1 MTGTPLYAQFIN
13 LLAAIL
19 LLLAF
24 AMLTQRRVLSLV
36 NLFAAQGL
44 ALGVST
50 AIVAFGTGQ
59 PHLYASAGLTLALKV
74 VLLPWLLH
82 RLIRKLDVKWDVEGL
97 INVPTTMLIGIVLVV
112 FSFNLAYPISQLA
125 STVTRA
131 TLGIAMAS
139 VMLSFLMM
147 ITRRKAL
154 PQVIGFLAME
164 NGLFFAATSAT
175 YGMPMVVEL
184 GIALD
189 VLVGMLILGVFFF
202 QIREQFDSLDLKHL
216 EKLQG
221 GRVMIEILAVLGFPL
236 AGAALLALIGERRQA
251 PAVNVAV
258 SFLTF
263 AAAVALTARVIVDGP
278 LLVLDRQFFV
288 DPFNVFLVALTA
300 FVGFTTAIFSRP
312 YMRIEQE
319 HGRLTAGRLR
329 LYHSMYQLFNCT
341 MLVALLTNNMGIL
354 WVAME
359 AATLTTVLLVSLY
372 RTPASLEAAWKYFI
386 LCGVG
391 IAQALFGT
399 ILLYFAAEKLLGAGG
414 GALLWTELDDVKGQL
429 EPTVLSIAFVF
440 LLVGYGTKVGLVPLH
455 NWLPDAHAEG
465 PTPVSAVLSG
475 LLLNVA
481 LYAVVRCKVLVEGS
495 LHTTFARELM
505 MGFGLL
511 SVVVAAL
518 LLSRQKDVKRLFAY
532 SSVEH
537 MGIITFAFG
546 MGGPVANFAAL
557 LHMTVHSL
565 TKSAIFFTVGHAAQK
580 TGTQMMDEIRGLITS
595 SPMLGWGLVLGTLAI
610 LGMPPFGVF
619 ASEFLILVTAMG
631 EQPWATPF
639 LLAALGLAFAAVF
652 SKVQPMV
659 FGETT
664 AKRLPVRPGDDS
676 GLRPSGARADA
687 GALDSAVPRRVVPAG
702 GAAHRLDERPP
713 RSLRSLP
720 PRGAHSAFGR
730 PRAH

>member
-1 MTGTPLYAQFIN
+1 
-13 LLAAIL
+13 
-19 LLLAF
+19 
-24 AMLTQRRVLSLV
+24 
-36 NLFAAQGL
+36 
-44 ALGVST
+44 
-50 AIVAFGTGQ
+50 
-59 PHLYASAGLTLALKV
+59 
-74 VLLPWLLH
+74 
-82 RLIRKLDVKWDVEGL
+82 
-97 INVPTTMLIGIVLVV
+97 
-112 FSFNLAYPISQLA
+112 
-125 STVTRA
+125 
-131 TLGIAMAS
+131 
-139 VMLSFLMM
+139 
-147 ITRRKAL
+147 
-154 PQVIGFLAME
+154 
-164 NGLFFAATSAT
+164 
-175 YGMPMVVEL
+175 
-184 GIALD
+184 
-189 VLVGMLILGVFFF
+189 
-202 QIREQFDSLDLKHL
+202 
-216 EKLQG
+216 
-221 GRVMIEILAVLGFPL
+221 MIEILAVLGFPL
-236 AGAALLALIGERRQA
+236 AGAALLVIIGERAAA
-251 PAVNVAV
+251 PAVNVTT
-258 SFLTF
+258 SLLTF
-263 AAAVALTARVIVDGP
+263 AAAVALTMRVVTEGP
-278 LLVLDRQFFV
+278 LLLSIRTCVLDRQFFV

-319 HGRLTAGRLR
+319 HGRLTSGKLR
-329 LYHSMYQLFNCT
+329 LYHSMYQLFNFT

-414 GALLWTELDDVKGQL
+414 GALLWTELDDVKGHL

-495 LHTTFARELM
+495 LQTSFARDLM

-580 TGTQMMDEIRGLITS
+580 TGTQLMDEIRGLITM

-619 ASEFLILVTAMG
+619 ASEFLILVTAIS
-631 EQPWATPF
+631 EQPWAAPF

-659 FGETT
+659 FGEST
-664 AKRLPVRPGDDS
+664 AKRLPVRPAMIPVYVHLALVLMLGSGFRRSSPTGTGRRRGSSDS
-676 GLRPSGARADA
+676 MNDPH
-687 GALDSAVPRRVVPAG
+687 
-702 GAAHRLDERPP
+702 AHYVRC
-713 RSLRSLP
+713 P
-720 PRGAHSAFGR
+720 PRGRTVRFGR
-730 PRAH
+730 PCAH